1 MKFGEG
7 DDLQVEAYGRYDR
20 RDAYQRDYD
29 HSVAGMGKR
38 QSRAYQD
45 DGGANDERHDL
56 DPTDWYFVKDGKM
69 FAISVYP
76 NQERE
81 AIARGYSRTRS
92 EAKAKASNEGVAEG
106 YQSSKTTE
114 QIKFWYK
121 DAADAV
127 EMAKAAEALNVNGMY
142 DEAIKKYKHQAQISL
157 SKANSLKQGMA
168 EGSDSEELANEVY
181 AEFERTY
188 PNLARRADERTIHA
202 AIIDVL
208 NYGGDSNPS
217 ALAQDVARAVKRNM
231 QQGVSEGPPKDP
243 NAPKLVQDRKTG
255 KWYDP
260 NKEFE
265 KKMNSPEVMAQMK
278 RMAQKEGAAEGS
290 EDTVKF
296 EVDSENAYNHVMKQ
310 FGSVVE
316 WDGDTMVAPRK
327 YWGSIQ
333 ELAYSAGGE
342 ATEVGNEQGM
352 AENKKGVRAAKHT
365 VKPRNFVAK
374 NAVQSGAGAHKDK
387 KKAAKQGDTKHKATA
402 YENRLESA
410 LQSAL
415 MEKAPKGWEGTVKAM
430 KKHDEIENP
439 YALAHYM
446 KNKGYKSHKKK

>member
-1 MKFGEG
+1 MNNKPDHEVSMARADLYKIAEYAIKLHRMLEEISEEQGIEGWMQSKITKASDYVSSVYHTLSHDMKFGEG

-92 EAKAKASNEGVAEG
+92 EAKAKASNEGV
-106 YQSSKTTE
+106 
-114 QIKFWYK
+114 
-121 DAADAV
+121 
-127 EMAKAAEALNVNGMY
+127 
-142 DEAIKKYKHQAQISL
+142 
-157 SKANSLKQGMA
+157 
-168 EGSDSEELANEVY
+168 
-181 AEFERTY
+181 
-188 PNLARRADERTIHA
+188 
-202 AIIDVL
+202 
-208 NYGGDSNPS
+208 
-217 ALAQDVARAVKRNM
+217 
-231 QQGVSEGPPKDP
+231 
-243 NAPKLVQDRKTG
+243 
-255 KWYDP
+255 
-260 NKEFE
+260 
-265 KKMNSPEVMAQMK
+265 
-278 RMAQKEGAAEGS
+278 
-290 EDTVKF
+290 
-296 EVDSENAYNHVMKQ
+296 
-310 FGSVVE
+310 
-316 WDGDTMVAPRK
+316 
-327 YWGSIQ
+327 
-333 ELAYSAGGE
+333 
-342 ATEVGNEQGM
+342 

>member
-1 MKFGEG
+1 MNNKPDHEVSMARADLYKIAEYAIKLHRMLEEISEEQGIEGWMQSKITKASDYVSSVYHTLSHDMKFGEG

-106 YQSSKTTE
+106 LNDTQKKIEDTILKLEQRLKFAKTPE
-114 QIKFWYK
+114 QWDNIK
-121 DAADAV
+121 DRIERLQAG
-127 EMAKAAEALNVNGMY
+127 LNR
-142 DEAIKKYKHQAQISL
+142 S
-157 SKANSLKQGMA
+157 KQG
-168 EGSDSEELANEVY
+168 V
-181 AEFERTY
+181 
-188 PNLARRADERTIHA
+188 
-202 AIIDVL
+202 
-208 NYGGDSNPS
+208 
-217 ALAQDVARAVKRNM
+217 
-231 QQGVSEGPPKDP
+231 
-243 NAPKLVQDRKTG
+243 
-255 KWYDP
+255 
-260 NKEFE
+260 
-265 KKMNSPEVMAQMK
+265 
-278 RMAQKEGAAEGS
+278 
-290 EDTVKF
+290 
-296 EVDSENAYNHVMKQ
+296 
-310 FGSVVE
+310 
-316 WDGDTMVAPRK
+316 
-327 YWGSIQ
+327 
-333 ELAYSAGGE
+333 
-342 ATEVGNEQGM
+342 

>member
-1 MKFGEG
+1 MNNKPDHEVSMARADLYKIAEYAIKLHRMLEEISEEQGIEGWMQSKITKASDYVSSVYHTLSHDMKFGEG

-106 YQSSKTTE
+106 STTRGGFGGSAGQAQHEIEWLKKKISSLPPTKE
-114 QIKFWYK
+114 KQIRDLQRQIRERELAIAFQKK
-121 DAADAV
+121 GV
-127 EMAKAAEALNVNGMY
+127 AEGY
-142 DEAIKKYKHQAQISL
+142 PKHQDLSGISTEKL
-157 SKANSLKQGMA
+157 KAYLAKQSQQQVSGEGNQVKRVRA
-168 EGSDSEELANEVY
+168 ELQRREELN
-181 AEFERTY
+181 FG
-188 PNLARRADERTIHA
+188 NIDDEEENQWW
-202 AIIDVL
+202 ID
-208 NYGGDSNPS
+208 
-217 ALAQDVARAVKRNM
+217 
-231 QQGVSEGPPKDP
+231 
-243 NAPKLVQDRKTG
+243 
-255 KWYDP
+255 YD
-260 NKEFE
+260 
-265 KKMNSPEVMAQMK
+265 M
-278 RMAQKEGAAEGS
+278 KEG
-290 EDTVKF
+290 V
-296 EVDSENAYNHVMKQ
+296 
-310 FGSVVE
+310 
-316 WDGDTMVAPRK
+316 
-327 YWGSIQ
+327 
-333 ELAYSAGGE
+333 
-342 ATEVGNEQGM
+342 

>member
-1 MKFGEG
+1 MNNKPDHEVSMARADLYKIAEYAIKLHRMLEEISEEQGIEGWMQSKITKASDYVSSVYHTLSHDMKFGEG

-106 YQSSKTTE
+106 STTRGG
-114 QIKFWYK
+114 FGGS
-121 DAADAV
+121 A
-127 EMAKAAEALNVNGMY
+127 G
-142 DEAIKKYKHQAQISL
+142 QAQHEIEWLKKKIS
-157 SKANSLKQGMA
+157 SLPPTKEKQIRDLQRQIR
-168 EGSDSEELANEVY
+168 ERELAI
-181 AEFERTY
+181 AF
-188 PNLARRADERTIHA
+188 
-202 AIIDVL
+202 
-208 NYGGDSNPS
+208 
-217 ALAQDVARAVKRNM
+217 QKK
-231 QQGVSEGPPKDP
+231 GV
-243 NAPKLVQDRKTG
+243 
-255 KWYDP
+255 
-260 NKEFE
+260 
-265 KKMNSPEVMAQMK
+265 
-278 RMAQKEGAAEGS
+278 
-290 EDTVKF
+290 
-296 EVDSENAYNHVMKQ
+296 
-310 FGSVVE
+310 
-316 WDGDTMVAPRK
+316 
-327 YWGSIQ
+327 
-333 ELAYSAGGE
+333 
-342 ATEVGNEQGM
+342 